1 MRVQLLIYFMKLKL
15 KIKYKG
21 ISNFVKKNFFSKL
34 IKWITT
40 INIII
45 IIINLDLIHFWS
57 NTCMTI
63 ISVLKFDILCIQ
75 KNEIK
80 TINNFIS
87 RKRVS

>member
-15 KIKYKG
+15 KIKYKSF
-21 ISNFVKKNFFSKL
+21 SNFVKKNFFSKL

-45 IIINLDLIHFWS
+45 ILNLDLIHFWS

-80 TINNFIS
+80 TILSLEREWAKF
-87 RKRVS
+87 